1 VNRHAGGE
9 FFRNLV
15 HSVWG
20 SHTIRHRKL
29 DETPRFSDLVRLGRF
44 SHALRL
50 KSSAKYLNKPN
61 PRRQAIDDMA
71 DRELFQLEN
80 TETKQ
85 LSKDLALVWRQF
97 DRLLDIEASAD
108 KIQKV

>member
-1 VNRHAGGE
+1 
-9 FFRNLV
+9 
-15 HSVWG
+15 
-20 SHTIRHRKL
+20 
-29 DETPRFSDLVRLGRF
+29 
-44 SHALRL
+44 
-50 KSSAKYLNKPN
+50 
-61 PRRQAIDDMA
+61 MA

>member
-1 VNRHAGGE
+1 LGG
-9 FFRNLV
+9 LAC
-15 HSVWG
+15 
-20 SHTIRHRKL
+20 
-29 DETPRFSDLVRLGRF
+29 F

-80 TETKQ
+80 AETKQ
-85 LSKDLALVWRQF
+85 ISKDLALVWKEF
-97 DRLLDIEASAD
+97 DHLLDIESSAET
-108 KIQKV
+108 KIKTA

>member
-1 VNRHAGGE
+1 
-9 FFRNLV
+9 
-15 HSVWG
+15 
-20 SHTIRHRKL
+20 L
-29 DETPRFSDLVRLGRF
+29 DRLDCF

-50 KSSAKYLNKPN
+50 ESSAKYLNKPN
-61 PRRQAIDDMA
+61 PRRQAIDYMA

-85 LSKDLALVWRQF
+85 ISKDLALVWKEF

-108 KIQKV
+108 KIQKT